1 MILPKSNRLTPEQLA
16 QITEIVAEFGCKIQ
30 PIVGAVR
37 TIYAIVG
44 DEREELMINRLEGLA
59 YVDRID
65 RIQSPFKLMDKRSDL
80 ASHRIR
86 IGGVTLGEELF
97 VIAGACTIDPKN
109 PNYFYETAA
118 AVKEAG
124 ANALRGGVWKP
135 RTNPYTF
142 QGDVKSL
149 DILMEASRRTGLP
162 VDTEVMEEAHI
173 KLALD
178 AGVHTLQVG
187 ARNALN
193 YSLLRAI
200 GRAIA
205 ERDAAVL
212 LKRSIHM
219 GPLSEFISAAEYI
232 AAFGNP
238 NVILCPR
245 GTTPTLDGYRTHAA
259 VEGENVG
266 ARRGRSVALGG
277 QGDLRARVRAR
288 GGRVWRGRTLHRGA
302 RRAGEGHRR
311 RSEAGAAAAR
321 AQGNDRAGEA
331 ALGDSAGRVGTFL
344 RNVRGRLGEPPL
356 PATTRS
362 LQQTQLR
369 IVGRRDGDFFLWLRL
384 RRGGGEGDAGVVALE
399 FREDGLRA
407 VDHAQREAGKAGD
420 LDAVAAVGGAG
431 NYAANEDDLVV
442 PLLDGDGEVAEA
454 QQVF

>member
-1 MILPKSNRLTPEQLA
+1 MILPKSNRFTPEQVA
-16 QITEIVAEFGCKIQ
+16 EVTAIVTEFGCSIQ

-37 TIYAIVG
+37 TIYAILG
-44 DEREELMINRLEGLA
+44 DERDELMINRLEGLS

-80 ASHRIR
+80 ATHRIQL
-86 IGGVTLGEELF
+86 GGVTLGTELF

-109 PNYFYETAA
+109 PNYFYETAQ

-149 DILMEASRRTGLP
+149 DILLEASRRTGLP

-178 AGVHTLQVG
+178 AGVAALQVG

-193 YSLLRAI
+193 YALLRQI

-205 ERDAAVL
+205 ERPTAAVL

-219 GPLSEFISAAEYI
+219 GPLNEFISAAEYI

-245 GTTPTLDGYRTHAA
+245 GTTPTLDGYRNHPDESITPLLKEKTWAPVVVDPSHSVGKASYVPAAALAA
-259 VEGENVG
+259 VAYG
-266 ARRGRSVALGG
+266 A
-277 QGDLRARVRAR
+277 
-288 GGRVWRGRTLHRGA
+288 
-302 RRAGEGHRR
+302 
-311 RSEAGAAAAR
+311 
-321 AQGNDRAGEA
+321 
-331 ALGDSAGRVGTFL
+331 
-344 RNVRGRLGEPPL
+344 
-356 PATTRS
+356 
-362 LQQTQLR
+362 
-369 IVGRRDGDFFLWLRL
+369 
-384 RRGGGEGDAGVVALE
+384 
-399 FREDGLRA
+399 DGLCI
-407 VDHAQREAGKAGD
+407 EAHVEPAKGIGDDPKQALTPDVLKKTIEQAKQLWALKKGKNG
-420 LDAVAAVGGAG
+420 
-431 NYAANEDDLVV
+431 
-442 PLLDGDGEVAEA
+442 
-454 QQVF
+454 